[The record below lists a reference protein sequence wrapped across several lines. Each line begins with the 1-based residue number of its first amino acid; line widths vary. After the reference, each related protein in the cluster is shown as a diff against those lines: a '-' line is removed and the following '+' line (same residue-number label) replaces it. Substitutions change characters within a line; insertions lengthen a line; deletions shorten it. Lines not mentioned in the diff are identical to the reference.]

1 MSGQKL
7 FPCTFGKDRLSNSS
21 ICQLNLYL
29 VLSVLGVA
37 HPVIGHITGATIPH
51 VSWRVQTLFKCGIVC
66 ATADFMSYW
75 SIAMHTVLT
84 QELLVFFTKS
94 FSHMLY
100 YLDTHRKA
108 RNTHRQ
114 TVLNKMVRS
123 VRGQTAETVLSAL

>member
-1 MSGQKL
+1 MSRQRL
-7 FPCTFGKDRLSNSS
+7 FPCTLGKNRLSNAS

-51 VSWRVQTLFKCGIVC
+51 VSWRVKTRFKRGIVC

-84 QELLVFFTKS
+84 QEFFTKS
-94 FSHMLY
+94 CSHILY
-100 YLDTHRKA
+100 YVETRRKA

-123 VRGQTAETVLSAL
+123 ARGQTAETVLSEL